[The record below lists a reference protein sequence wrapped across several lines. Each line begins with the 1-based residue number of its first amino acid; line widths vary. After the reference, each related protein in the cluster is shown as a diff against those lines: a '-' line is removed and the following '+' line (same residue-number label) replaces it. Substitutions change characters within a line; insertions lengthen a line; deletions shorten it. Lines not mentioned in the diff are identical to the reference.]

1 MMRSAHRQ
9 ASAPVRRFSLTLL
22 ACALAP
28 AAHETERLVNLL
40 RDEGLL
46 TGSEGVLGNIIKM
59 RPPLVFTPDEADIAL
74 AALDRALGRL

>member
-28 AAHETERLVNLL
+28 AAHAAFIEDSSAT
-40 RDEGLL
+40 L
-46 TGSEGVLGNIIKM
+46 TTTNI
-59 RPPLVFTPDEADIAL
+59 
-74 AALDRALGRL
+74 

>member
-28 AAHETERLVNLL
+28 AAHAACHFQQFGKRGAERHFVVARFFHVARDREDL
-40 RDEGLL
+40 R
-46 TGSEGVLGNIIKM
+46 TG
-59 RPPLVFTPDEADIAL
+59 
-74 AALDRALGRL
+74 